1 MRRATA
7 IRVRGLHCSD
17 LTIVFSQIKSRIK
30 RTGSAQ
36 GATMDALRPTT
47 WLLSLGLH
55 AAVLVAFVGIGG
67 GAALESGS
75 GDDMV
80 MVEQGINLEGLTELR
95 EAKQIVDIPPVQD
108 KVEPPVAEDVK
119 PDLANVVTS
128 TRGEEEVVADER
140 KPVEVQV
147 REQPAQVATLIEQS
161 SGAEQLGGDT
171 TKHGIYLGR
180 LRYIVPVTASRA
192 LLLLDGPQKSR
203 VRLNDRPEIGALL
216 SIDTASTV
224 VLAVVSAL
232 TGLVPER
239 DGEAEISIAEME
251 LVGALQRDATGRPG
265 ISERGVTIYPSL
277 GDRVR
282 ISSKSE
288 LEAFCGDPVK
298 SSHLK
303 ICALNHTR

>member
-1 MRRATA
+1 
-7 IRVRGLHCSD
+7 
-17 LTIVFSQIKSRIK
+17 
-30 RTGSAQ
+30 
-36 GATMDALRPTT
+36 MDALRPTT

-80 MVEQGINLEGLTELR
+80 MVEQGIALEGLTKLR
-95 EAKQIVDIPPVQD
+95 EAEQIVDIPPVQE
-108 KVEPPVAEDVK
+108 KIEPHVAEDVK

-128 TRGEEEVVADER
+128 TRGEEEVVPDER
-140 KPVEVQV
+140 RPVEVQV

-161 SGAEQLGGDT
+161 SGAEQQGGDT

-203 VRLNDRPEIGALL
+203 VRLNDRPDIGALL
-216 SIDTASTV
+216 AIDTASTV

-232 TGLVPER
+232 TGPVPER
-239 DGEAEISIAEME
+239 DGEAEISIAELE
-251 LVGALQRDATGRPG
+251 LVGALQRDATGRPA

-282 ISSKSE
+282 ITSKSE
-288 LEAFCGDPVK
+288 LEAFCGDPIK
-298 SSHLK
+298 SSQLK
-303 ICALNHTR
+303 ICALNRTRP